1 MAIRKNNSS
10 ESPTPSMVPTPATP
24 ITDDDDFEGE
34 VAADEL
40 ETMGVTAFDEKLR
53 EFLAIHNTEELS
65 PSVYLY
71 KFDHPTTGESK
82 SLVCKYENE
91 IPDAHTVGL
100 SQGSGRYL
108 ILVNTPK
115 TKTQKQIV
123 RGYRFRIHPHY
134 DTLRV
139 NAASPIPPFYPQ
151 SRGSAPLYPIPPGG
165 DRGEGRGNASEGL
178 AVVKE
183 VIGILAPLMMANKAG
198 SGDGSMMQMGKFMA
212 EQYSAMGEV
221 MKHNLIE
228 SGKMVADAQRARLNT
243 MASDGEYEDDGGEGD
258 GDGAGGIMQQILPF
272 LQGVLPQLLGQ
283 GPVAAATAASIKA
296 LPQFAEV
303 ANNPNE
309 VRRLVAYLDKVKGK
323 EATDKILKRFKIARP
338 K

>member
-1 MAIRKNNSS
+1 
-10 ESPTPSMVPTPATP
+10 MVPTPATP

-34 VAADEL
+34 LAAEDL
-40 ETMGVTAFDEKLR
+40 ETMGVTAFDDKLR

-100 SQGSGRYL
+100 SHGSGRYL

-134 DTLRV
+134 DSLRM
-139 NAASPIPPFYPQ
+139 NTASNGPPFYTQPR
-151 SRGSAPLYPIPPGG
+151 SSAHVYTLPPGAE
-165 DRGEGRGNASEGL
+165 RGEARGGASEGL
-178 AVVKE
+178 AMVKE
-183 VIGILAPLMMANKAG
+183 VISILAPLMMSKKD
-198 SGDGSMMQMGKFMA
+198 DGGGMLNMGKFMA
-212 EQYSAMGEV
+212 EQYSSMGEV

-228 SGKMVADAQRARLNT
+228 SSKMVADAQRARLNGP
-243 MASDGEYEDDGGEGD
+243 SVDGDFDDAGDDGDEG
-258 GDGAGGIMQQILPF
+258 GAGGIIQQILPF
-272 LQGVLPQLLGQ
+272 LQSVLPQLLGQ
-283 GPVAAATAASIKA
+283 GPVASATAASIKA
-296 LPQFAEV
+296 LPQFGQVVNNPAEV
-303 ANNPNE
+303 
-309 VRRLVAYLDKVKGK
+309 RQLVAYLDRVKGK
-323 EATDKILKRFKIARP
+323 EATDKVLKRFKISRP